1 MPDADAIAQHQEL
14 LTAHRRTL
22 AHLLQ
27 QAAQHGGLGFSPPAT
42 ANGIAEVRADI

>member
-1 MPDADAIAQHQEL
+1 MPLDQETIAQQLDL

-27 QAAQHGGLGFSPPAT
+27 QAAQFW
-42 ANGIAEVRADI
+42 R